1 MRVKLF
7 SVLPIY
13 VVMSNVAEIASTA
26 RTVSAE
32 KLAVAGQEAEMSILK
47 MNIDAQAKLHMEMV
61 NMLRQLQP
69 HLGGNVNI
77 SA

>member
-1 MRVKLF
+1 M
-7 SVLPIY
+7 
-13 VVMSNVAEIASTA
+13 MSNVAEISSTA
-26 RTVSAE
+26 KTVSAE
-32 KLAVAGQEAEMSILK
+32 KLATARQEAEMSILK
-47 MNIDAQAKLHMEMV
+47 MNIDVQARLQMEMV